1 MTAATPAA
9 DCAAVASAGHTES
22 GDFWVTKSTAPLP
35 KPTWTY
41 SGRFHGSNNED
52 PVIAAKCVCDP
63 NGYGGAARCENC
75 YGNKMSNIAQV
86 WDHNLETAG
95 SASTYGWHVT
105 KATSPAGI
113 TFDYGKAITEEVTIK
128 YGVNCYYCSPFGG
141 PRNLVISQDG
151 GTKGKYQIV
160 DTHLPNGAVGRGTG
174 PLKGYEQE
182 IHTVTAKDFQTL
194 TFTLQGPRSG
204 TGPNPNFRIY
214 EIYPTANL
222 ANTASTSVVQ
232 KHCKLSSPTQAS
244 TTLVV
249 LEHTDAYTVQS
260 TPTTVLEGASV
271 WGGLPVA
278 SDHQFVDLPS
288 EVKRDTPV
296 YYKGGS
302 QWAPSRNPG
311 NLPPTKCPHNGGSIF
326 KLNEASMVSVC
337 CSNHQGGKNVPT
349 GLTNV
354 KQLPHAWG
362 LTKHGPAR
370 PCTFFQGTAP
380 AGKTVL
386 CCSAG
391 WATGVFLPK

>member
-1 MTAATPAA
+1 
-9 DCAAVASAGHTES
+9 
-22 GDFWVTKSTAPLP
+22 
-35 KPTWTY
+35 
-41 SGRFHGSNNED
+41 
-52 PVIAAKCVCDP
+52 
-63 NGYGGAARCENC
+63 
-75 YGNKMSNIAQV
+75 
-86 WDHNLETAG
+86 
-95 SASTYGWHVT
+95 
-105 KATSPAGI
+105 
-113 TFDYGKAITEEVTIK
+113 
-128 YGVNCYYCSPFGG
+128 
-141 PRNLVISQDG
+141 
-151 GTKGKYQIV
+151 
-160 DTHLPNGAVGRGTG
+160 
-174 PLKGYEQE
+174 
-182 IHTVTAKDFQTL
+182 
-194 TFTLQGPRSG
+194 
-204 TGPNPNFRIY
+204 
-214 EIYPTANL
+214 
-222 ANTASTSVVQ
+222 
-232 KHCKLSSPTQAS
+232 
-244 TTLVV
+244 VV

-326 KLNEASMVSVC
+326 KLNEASIVSVC

-354 KQLPHAWG
+354 KQLPHTWG